1 MSANPAG
8 NSGQLTVPLRLPDFH
23 KHAQP
28 VDPAERGAG
37 TGEAT
42 RVLGEWLAGVIR
54 DNPDNFRIFGP
65 DETASNAL
73 SAVFEASGRRWMDPI
88 DPVHLIFL
96 LWGSTQ
102 HYADFATQICR
113 VTGRTKLTK
122 QDMEDAGTNLIHII
136 LKGCGIKPA
145 L

>member
-1 MSANPAG
+1 M
-8 NSGQLTVPLRLPDFH
+8 
-23 KHAQP
+23 
-28 VDPAERGAG
+28 
-37 TGEAT
+37 
-42 RVLGEWLAGVIR
+42 
-54 DNPDNFRIFGP
+54 
-65 DETASNAL
+65 
-73 SAVFEASGRRWMDPI
+73 
-88 DPVHLIFL
+88 HLIFL